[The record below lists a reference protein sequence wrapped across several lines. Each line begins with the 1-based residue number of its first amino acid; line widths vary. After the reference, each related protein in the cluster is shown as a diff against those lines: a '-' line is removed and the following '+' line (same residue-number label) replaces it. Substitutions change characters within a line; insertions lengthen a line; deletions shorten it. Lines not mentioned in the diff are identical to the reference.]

1 MQVNQLLKIFLLLP
15 IFFACNK
22 ADKSAEEGYYS
33 AEADQTAKAEAAVP
47 TEEGASASANEPN
60 AVSFGDIDKKP
71 QTVALVK
78 NISRLMKE
86 GSMGCEVKDYA
97 SDLTKIRAI
106 IAKYQGYIGSENEV
120 KEPYKIYNDLVIRVS
135 GEHFEKMISEI
146 SQLAENVDFKR
157 IAATDVSEEY
167 FDLETRIKT
176 KKEIEKRYVEFLSR
190 AKNME
195 EVLKVENE
203 LRVIR
208 EEIEVRE
215 GRLKFLQ
222 DRIAYSTLNL
232 NIYQDLDYTG
242 SITRKPGFFNKIGE
256 GLSAGW
262 HGILDF
268 IVTLVYLWPLWIG
281 LAVGIYWFIRRRR
294 IKRQQP

>member
-22 ADKSAEEGYYS
+22 AENSAEDGYYS
-33 AEADQTAKAEAAVP
+33 AETDQSAKAEAAMT
-47 TEEGASASANEPN
+47 TEEGATASAHEPS
-60 AVSFGDIDKKP
+60 AVSFGDLDKKP
-71 QTVALVK
+71 QPTAPVK
-78 NISRLMKE
+78 NVSRLMKE

-97 SDLTKIRAI
+97 SDLAKIRAI

-120 KEPYKIYNDLVIRVS
+120 KETYKIYNDLVIRVS
-135 GEHFEKMISEI
+135 GEHFEKMIAEI
-146 SQLAENVDFKR
+146 SELAENVDFKR
-157 IAATDVSEEY
+157 ISATDVSEEY

-176 KKEIEKRYVEFLSR
+176 KKEVEKRYVEFLSR
-190 AKNME
+190 AKNIE

-232 NIYQDLDYTG
+232 NIYESFDYSG
-242 SITRKPGFFNKIGE
+242 SVTKKPGFFNKIGE
-256 GLSAGW
+256 GIAAGW
-262 HGILDF
+262 HGILNF
-268 IVTLVYLWPLWIG
+268 IVTLVYLWPLWIAIG
-281 LAVGIYWFIRRRR
+281 LGIFWFIRRRR
-294 IKRQQP
+294 MKRQQP